1 MPCIVPDTKG
11 NPCGKDVTPDS
22 PEGKYG
28 QMCKRHAREHNAS
41 TGVSNIRR
49 VMIATPSYD
58 GRLDVFYVNSL
69 LETIRCTNKN
79 IILTPIFMSYDS
91 LIQRARNDTMALAL
105 KNNFDDLIFIDS
117 DISWQ
122 PEWISKLLDYPVDVV
137 GGTYRRKVDHT
148 ESYVCKNI
156 RNPAVVDTRT
166 GLMKVDGIG
175 CGFVRLS
182 RKAMQYL
189 WDASESY
196 EDNGEKRM
204 IFEVVVE
211 GNEIIS
217 EDIYM
222 CAKLNRGGFQV
233 HLDPRMCCDHTGV
246 KKFSGNFVDWYER
259 FVNGL
264 KTSGDTKS

>member
-1 MPCIVPDTKG
+1 MLCIVPDMNGK
-11 NPCGKDVTPDS
+11 PCGKDVIAES
-22 PEGKYG
+22 PTGKYG

-41 TGVSNIRR
+41 VVMPTIRR

-69 LETIRCTNKN
+69 IETIRRADKN
-79 IILTPIFMSYDS
+79 IIFIPIFMSFDS
-91 LIQRARNDTMALAL
+91 LIQRARNDTIALAL
-105 KNNFDDLIFIDS
+105 KNNFDDVIFIDS
-117 DISWQ
+117 DISWE
-122 PEWISKLLDYPVDVV
+122 PEWISKLLNYPVDVV
-137 GGTYRRKVDHT
+137 GGTYRRKTDQN
-148 ESYVCKNI
+148 ESYVCKNTK
-156 RNPAVVDTRT
+156 NPAAVDTRT
-166 GLMKVDGIG
+166 GLMKVDGLG

-189 WDASESY
+189 WDASEPY

-246 KKFSGNFVDWYER
+246 KKFSGNFVNWYES
-259 FVNGL
+259 FLNSL
-264 KTSGDTKS
+264 KDTSDTIS